1 MSITEARKRAMKKY
15 LSKEEV
21 KEVQKVKTYRRTA
34 KLYVSK
40 YATEE
45 DMKEFN
51 ELFKKNNK
59 KS

>member
-1 MSITEARKRAMKKY
+1 MPITEAHKRAMKKY

-21 KEVQKVKTYRRTA
+21 KEVQKVKTYRRSA
-34 KLYVSK
+34 KLYISK

>member
-1 MSITEARKRAMKKY
+1 MPITAAHKRAMKKY

-21 KEVQKVKTYRRTA
+21 KEVQKVKTYRRSA
-34 KLYVSK
+34 KLYISK